1 MVTAGRRKI
10 AEPNGSLALVR
21 PAMKQEAIV
30 KLFVCWCYANNM
42 KQGHSVSI
50 GLVSAIKKKYSV
62 IFIRVLYGILMCK
75 NEEFDVSIAVALQF
89 VQPVVPGAEPSHKIL
104 DRRLPSQ
111 LFDSLSKTNV
121 VDISTREEGFG
132 ILFSQNR
139 FYSLR
144 FDVQA

>member
-1 MVTAGRRKI
+1 MQSPMVTLRSFFPHE
-10 AEPNGSLALVR
+10 AEGNR
-21 PAMKQEAIV
+21 EAIV
-30 KLFVCWCYANNM
+30 RRRHANNM

-50 GLVSAIKKKYSV
+50 GLVSAIKEKYSV
-62 IFIRVLYGILMCK
+62 KFIRVLYGILMCK
-75 NEEFDVSIAVALQF
+75 YEEFDVSIAVALQF
-89 VQPVVPGAEPSHKIL
+89 VQPVVLGAESSHKIF

-111 LFDSLSKTNV
+111 LFDSLSKTNI